1 MGTLVEE
8 LEPLEYPRRGNA
20 GRHSLHDILVIA
32 LCTIL
37 CGGETCT
44 DMALF
49 GQSKREFLESFLP
62 LQNGIP
68 SHDTFSR
75 VFRLLD
81 PEAFQKWF
89 LGFMRQFAQGC
100 EGVLAV
106 DGKPVLS
113 GAEGTLRRSYDRA
126 EAKSPPHPVS
136 AWAAEQRL
144 VLGQLAV
151 DGKSN
156 EITAVP
162 KLLEMLALP
171 GMVVTAD
178 AMHSQRQLSR
188 QIPEQGADYVPALKG
203 NQESLNDDVRL
214 FPDDPATP
222 KVQATTVNKGH
233 GRIETRTAGISDDVA
248 WLRERRQGPGL
259 AAVGEDNRQPAAGRP
274 HQRREPV
281 LPADPSI
288 HAGAVQPHRP
298 GTLGHREPAALGPGC
313 GVQRGPVPKPEGSL
327 SRQSG
332 LATEAGTEPG
342 PAGILQRLHQ
352 RQAETGRMGQSLP
365 GHYPVSVHHNPNA
378 IALFRSPLL
387 LA

>member
-8 LEPLEYPRRGNA
+8 LEPLEDPRHGNA

-32 LCTIL
+32 LCTVL

-62 LQNGIP
+62 LRNGIP

-89 LGFMRQFAQGC
+89 LRFMRQFAQGC

-106 DGKPVLS
+106 DGK
-113 GAEGTLRRSYDRA
+113 TLRRSYDRA
-126 EAKSPPHPVS
+126 EAKSPLHLVS

-178 AMHSQRQLSR
+178 AMHCQRQLSQ
-188 QIPEQGADYVPALKG
+188 QILEQGADYALALKG

-214 FPDDPATP
+214 FLDDPATP
-222 KVQATTVNKGH
+222 QVQATTVNKGH
-233 GRIETRTAGISDDVA
+233 GRIETRTASISDDVA
-248 WLRERRQGPGL
+248 WLQERHQWPGL
-259 AAVGEDNRQPAAGRP
+259 AAIGKITA
-274 HQRREPV
+274 
-281 LPADPSI
+281 
-288 HAGAVQPHRP
+288 
-298 GTLGHREPAALGPGC
+298 
-313 GVQRGPVPKPEGSL
+313 
-327 SRQSG
+327 SRQQGGHTSVESRYY
-332 LATEAGTEPG
+332 LLSQAFTPERFNHMVREHW
-342 PAGILQRLHQ
+342 GIENRLHWVLDVVFN
-352 RQAETGRMGQSLP
+352 EDQSRNRKDHCPDNL
-365 GHYPVSVHHNPNA
+365 
-378 IALFRSPLL
+378 ALLRK
-387 LA
+387 LALNLARLEPSKGSIRGKLKRAGWDNDYLVIILSQFTKIQMR

>member
-8 LEPLEYPRRGNA
+8 LEPLEDPRRGNA

-32 LCTIL
+32 LCTVL

-44 DMALF
+44 DMAFF

-62 LQNGIP
+62 LRNGIP
-68 SHDTFSR
+68 GHDTFSR

-106 DGKPVLS
+106 DGK
-113 GAEGTLRRSYDRA
+113 TLRRSYDRA
-126 EAKSPPHPVS
+126 EAKSPLHLVS

-178 AMHSQRQLSR
+178 AMHCQRQLSR
-188 QIPEQGADYVPALKG
+188 QVLEQGADYVLALKG

-214 FPDDPATP
+214 FLDDLATP
-222 KVQATTVNKGH
+222 QVQATQTNKGH
-233 GRIETRTAGISDDVA
+233 GRIETRTASISDDVA
-248 WLRERRQGPGL
+248 WLQERHQWPGL
-259 AAVGEDNRQPAAGRP
+259 AAVGKITA
-274 HQRREPV
+274 
-281 LPADPSI
+281 
-288 HAGAVQPHRP
+288 
-298 GTLGHREPAALGPGC
+298 
-313 GVQRGPVPKPEGSL
+313 
-327 SRQSG
+327 SRQQGGHTSVENRYY
-332 LATEAGTEPG
+332 LLSQAFTPERFNHIVREHW
-342 PAGILQRLHQ
+342 GIENRLHWVLDVVFN
-352 RQAETGRMGQSLP
+352 EDQSRNRKDHCPDNL
-365 GHYPVSVHHNPNA
+365 
-378 IALFRSPLL
+378 ALLRK
-387 LA
+387 LALNLVRLEPSKGSIRGKLKRAVWDNDYLVIILSQFTKIQMR